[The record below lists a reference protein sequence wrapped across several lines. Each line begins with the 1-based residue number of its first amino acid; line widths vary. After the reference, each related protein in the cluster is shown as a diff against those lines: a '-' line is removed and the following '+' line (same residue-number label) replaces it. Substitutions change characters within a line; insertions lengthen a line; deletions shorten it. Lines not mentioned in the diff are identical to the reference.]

1 MSEKSKFKQNIGK
14 TQGKIQVKVNAK
26 INVILPSVQY
36 FS

>member
-14 TQGKIQVKVNAK
+14 TQRKIQVKVDAK
-26 INVILPSVQY
+26 INEILPSVQY